1 MKLKINVRKLLLFWE
16 LPQVVLGY
24 LLYLFTRRKI
34 TAVKKFSDFTAYFV
48 KGLPGGISLSVF
60 VFIND
65 KSFGDMRIISHEYGH
80 SLQSV
85 YFGWF
90 YLIIIGAPSLFRSF
104 IWKIFKFK
112 NIRYYA
118 GYPEKWADHLGEKL
132 KNEQEE
138 HQADNKFYQR
148 LH

>member
-24 LLYLFTRRKI
+24 LLYLFIRKKI
-34 TAVKKFSDFTAYFV
+34 TAVKKFNDFTAYFV
-48 KGLPGGISLSVF
+48 KEFPGGISLSVF

-65 KSFGDMRIISHEYGH
+65 KDFRDMRIISHEYGH

-90 YLIIIGAPSLFRSF
+90 YLIIIGAPSLVRALV
-104 IWKIFKFK
+104 WKIFKFK

-118 GYPEKWADHLGEKL
+118 GYPEKWADRLGEKL
-132 KNEQEE
+132 KIDQEKRE
-138 HQADNKFYQR
+138 IREPPK
-148 LH
+148 